1 MARTPAFP
9 LNRREQLFLLWA
21 VSATVLL
28 ILGVGALV
36 ILALPRSPT
45 RITLGRVEAFS
56 PGSVRLVN
64 LPENFV
70 DPEAISIAAPKVWV
84 VRHEDGAFVALY
96 ARTSVHGNP
105 VQWEPESKHLTDA
118 QLGNK
123 WDRDVRYLEG
133 PDQRDL
139 DRFPVT
145 VENGQVV
152 IDLHLVIGVAP
163 TPTK

>member
-28 ILGVGALV
+28 ILVVGALV

-45 RITLGRVEAFS
+45 RITLGRVEAFP

-64 LPENFV
+64 LPQNFV
-70 DPEAISIAAPKVWV
+70 DPVAISITAPKVWV
-84 VRHEDGAFVALY
+84 VRHEDGTFIALY
-96 ARTSVHGNP
+96 ARSSVHGNP
-105 VQWEPESKHLTDA
+105 VQWVPESKLFTDA

-123 WDRDVRYLEG
+123 WDPNGRYLEG

-139 DRFPVT
+139 DRFPIT
-145 VENGQVV
+145 VENGHVV
-152 IDLHLVIGVAP
+152 IDLHLVIGVTP
-163 TPTK
+163 TPGK